1 MADDVERNRAFSELR
16 QKRPALWRVVQDREE
31 SPLHGMAAPVVFGIA
46 IK

>member
-16 QKRPALWRVVQDREE
+16 RKSPTLWRVVQDREE
-31 SPLHGMAAPVVFGIA
+31 SPLHGRAAPVVFGIA